1 MEEDF
6 DFRKGRCKELFTK
19 MKKVYVPIANEF
31 IVYDQEHAICGTI
44 DALMYNTKI
53 NGYSII
59 DWKTSKKFDQ
69 GNSFTPYMKPPFEH
83 LLSCNTNEY
92 SLQLSLYKYIL
103 EKHTSIRIS
112 EMLLFQIPNKDNPA
126 PQVFKC
132 MDLSKEIADFLGD
145 SKFKKLVN

>member
-1 MEEDF
+1 M
-6 DFRKGRCKELFTK
+6 TK
-19 MKKVYVPIANEF
+19 KTVFA
-31 IVYDQEHAICGTI
+31 GTI

-59 DWKTSKKFDQ
+59 DWKTSKRFDQ

-83 LLSCNTNEY
+83 LLSCNTSEY

-145 SKFKKLVN
+145 SKFKKLINESLN

>member
-1 MEEDF
+1 
-6 DFRKGRCKELFTK
+6 
-19 MKKVYVPIANEF
+19 
-31 IVYDQEHAICGTI
+31 
-44 DALMYNTKI
+44 
-53 NGYSII
+53 
-59 DWKTSKKFDQ
+59 
-69 GNSFTPYMKPPFEH
+69 MKPPFEH

-132 MDLSKEIADFLGD
+132 MDLSKEIANFLGD
-145 SKFKKLVN
+145 SKFNKLTN